1 MLSFGSLLSHNYRFC
16 GFQQIKILEWDDK
29 LQRNKQTKN
38 KKKTKQTKFNSTRFA
53 DSSRNILGSFLVKNV
68 AIFRHDKLDC

>member
-29 LQRNKQTKN
+29 LQRNKQTKTKKNPN
-38 KKKTKQTKFNSTRFA
+38 KQNFTLPGLLIVPQTF
-53 DSSRNILGSFLVKNV
+53 
-68 AIFRHDKLDC
+68 

>member
-1 MLSFGSLLSHNYRFC
+1 MLSFGSLLSHNFRFC

-38 KKKTKQTKFNSTRFA
+38 KKKPNKQNFTLPGLLIVPQTF
-53 DSSRNILGSFLVKNV
+53 
-68 AIFRHDKLDC
+68 